1 MQIRIINACC
11 VLHNF
16 ARDRQ
21 HQMDDLL
28 LQEVDAEL
36 AAMPNEPVD
45 DANLIRSVQVTTEWN
60 TFREQLA
67 NDMFAEYLL
76 RHGELQME

>member
-1 MQIRIINACC
+1 M
-11 VLHNF
+11 LHNF

-36 AAMPNEPVD
+36 AAMPIEPVD
-45 DANLIRSVQVTTEWN
+45 DANSIRSVEVSLEWN
-60 TFREQLA
+60 AFREQLA

-76 RHGELQME
+76 RHGELALE

>member
-1 MQIRIINACC
+1 M
-11 VLHNF
+11 LHNF

-21 HQMDDLL
+21 HQMDDPL

-36 AAMPNEPVD
+36 EAMPIEPVD
-45 DANLIRSVQVTTEWN
+45 DANSIRSVEVSHEWN
-60 TFREQLA
+60 AFREQLA

-76 RHGELQME
+76 RHGELALE

>member
-1 MQIRIINACC
+1 M
-11 VLHNF
+11 LHNF

-36 AAMPNEPVD
+36 AAMPIEPVD
-45 DANLIRSVQVTTEWN
+45 DANSITSVEVSPEWN
-60 TFREQLA
+60 DFREELA

-76 RHGELQME
+76 RHGELALEYVV

>member
-1 MQIRIINACC
+1 M
-11 VLHNF
+11 LHNF

-36 AAMPNEPVD
+36 AAMP
-45 DANLIRSVQVTTEWN
+45 IEWN
-60 TFREQLA
+60 DFREELA

-76 RHGELQME
+76 RHGELALE

>member
-11 VLHNF
+11 VLHNY

-21 HQMDDLL
+21 HARDDLL

-36 AAMPNEPVD
+36 AVMAPKPAD
-45 DANLIRSVQVTTEWN
+45 DANLIRSVTQSVAWSN
-60 TFREQLA
+60 FRQQFA
-67 NDMFAEYLL
+67 DQMFAGYLVA
-76 RHGELQME
+76 HEELTLE